1 MGPFDRSPSGS
12 GEYSGENEKG
22 YAGEDK
28 APNVETAGNIGMD
41 KEGHVIVDPNAPR
54 ALKRNLKGRHMQ
66 MIAIGMSPVLSAGD
80 SPSSS
85 PKS

>member
-66 MIAIGMSPVLSAGD
+66 MIAIGAYLISKRFVVLQSRLTR
-80 SPSSS
+80 
-85 PKS
+85 